1 MKDIINKLNK
11 KSIEKVFLLKLL
23 INIFWFGIAILFILF
38 VNEDT
43 TKSSLIFLSFM
54 LIIFFAGRLFTKKKY
69 NSIKNDT
76 YYDIKHEIELFL
88 FKRIGDIKRNKIYET
103 NKEELSR
110 KVLQFTFNL
119 TKMIYDIESVII
131 PLCVSYII
139 IFIVTAKISVI
150 FAILLTIMIIVLNL

>member
-88 FKRIGDIKRNKIYET
+88 FKRIGDIKRNKIYLDTTST
-103 NKEELSR
+103 N
-110 KVLQFTFNL
+110 
-119 TKMIYDIESVII
+119 
-131 PLCVSYII
+131 
-139 IFIVTAKISVI
+139 
-150 FAILLTIMIIVLNL
+150 

>member
-43 TKSSLIFLSFM
+43 TKSSLVFLSFM
-54 LIIFFAGRLFTKKKY
+54 LIVFFVGRLFTKKKY

-76 YYDIKHEIELFL
+76 YYDIKHRIELF
-88 FKRIGDIKRNKIYET
+88 
-103 NKEELSR
+103 
-110 KVLQFTFNL
+110 
-119 TKMIYDIESVII
+119 
-131 PLCVSYII
+131 
-139 IFIVTAKISVI
+139 
-150 FAILLTIMIIVLNL
+150 